1 MPAFFIEQRFWCWVK
16 FDLHAWGNN
25 KRNLLRNEMDC
36 NHIERIEI
44 VPWVGREGR
53 LPPCKW
59 PIEEESTMLSKTQH
73 VSMFEEWHTEL
84 LPSRDFHCLQLES
97 TCTEQF
103 FKDREREALSD
114 TAPEMLTLGRKGRA
128 MQPFSLDYALA
139 NVYSKGEGQ
148 HPRQVLPVVWTDPQS
163 LVSCW
168 STFKC
173 LLL

>member
-59 PIEEESTMLSKTQH
+59 PIEEESTVLSETQH

-97 TCTEQF
+97 TF
-103 FKDREREALSD
+103 FKDREGGTVRHCARDVNTGTERKSHAAILIGLCLS
-114 TAPEMLTLGRKGRA
+114 
-128 MQPFSLDYALA
+128 
-139 NVYSKGEGQ
+139 
-148 HPRQVLPVVWTDPQS
+148 
-163 LVSCW
+163 
-168 STFKC
+168 KC
-173 LLL
+173 LLKRRRSASKTSFACGVNRPSVSC

>member
-44 VPWVGREGR
+44 VPWVGRERR

-59 PIEEESTMLSKTQH
+59 PTEEESTMLSKTQH

-84 LPSRDFHCLQLES
+84 LPSRHFHCLQLEPM
-97 TCTEQF
+97 CAEQF
-103 FKDREREALSD
+103 FKDTEREALLD
-114 TAPEMLTLGRKGRA
+114 TDVNTGTERKSHAAILIG
-128 MQPFSLDYALA
+128 
-139 NVYSKGEGQ
+139 NVYSKAEGQ
-148 HPRQVLPVVWTDPQS
+148 HPS
-163 LVSCW
+163 LSFACSLNRPSVSC
-168 STFKC
+168 
-173 LLL
+173 